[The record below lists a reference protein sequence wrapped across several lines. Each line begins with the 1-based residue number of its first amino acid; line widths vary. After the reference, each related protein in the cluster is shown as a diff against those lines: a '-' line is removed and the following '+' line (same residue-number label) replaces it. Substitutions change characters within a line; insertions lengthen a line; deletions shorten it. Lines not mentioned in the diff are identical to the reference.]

1 MPKTSF
7 YYENYN
13 LEPDESSQKCC
24 TKHHC
29 LQFCKKFLHFMISRV
44 GLMIVMIGYVLAGGL
59 IFEALESDYE
69 NKALRLSE
77 NVLEKMLLRIYKQIE
92 NNSTRVKDLSFY
104 HFLRYEIRNFS
115 DFFTNATLNG
125 TLTGHVDRQWDFFG
139 SVFYC
144 VTLVSTIGK
153 LERLINLKFYLKI
166 SII

>member
-1 MPKTSF
+1 MS
-7 YYENYN
+7 
-13 LEPDESSQKCC
+13 
-24 TKHHC
+24 
-29 LQFCKKFLHFMISRV
+29 
-44 GLMIVMIGYVLAGGL
+44 
-59 IFEALESDYE
+59 
-69 NKALRLSE
+69 
-77 NVLEKMLLRIYKQIE
+77 
-92 NNSTRVKDLSFY
+92 
-104 HFLRYEIRNFS
+104 LRYEIRNFS